1 MSISQKKIISKDN
14 CGSWVPS
21 PFASSDGMGRRTAR
35 ESLQREP
42 RPVCLEGKK
51 GRQEG
56 KLVITTVIS
65 RLGSALYPPMT
76 LPWAFESVM
85 SGPALSSGS
94 FYKEMQNW
102 VWPFIFFCLKGL
114 YRFFPAGPICFGVQS
129 QKGIN
134 QTSSECQRPNR
145 AHCLFPSTE
154 VLRSWPKFKDIFS
167 LKEFTAR
174 QHSVDLWCH

>member
-51 GRQEG
+51 GTQEG
-56 KLVITTVIS
+56 KLVITIVIG
-65 RLGSALYPPMT
+65 RLGIALYPPMT

-85 SGPALSSGS
+85 SGPALSSGG
-94 FYKEMQNW
+94 FYKEMRNW
-102 VWPFIFFCLKGL
+102 VWPFIFFVSKGCID
-114 YRFFPAGPICFGVQS
+114 FFQLV
-129 QKGIN
+129 
-134 QTSSECQRPNR
+134 
-145 AHCLFPSTE
+145 LFLLES
-154 VLRSWPKFKDIFS
+154 S
-167 LKEFTAR
+167 LKKASTRPAQKVSAR
-174 QHSVDLWCH
+174 VVHIVYSLERRCWDHDQNSKTFFH

>member
-21 PFASSDGMGRRTAR
+21 PFASSDGMRRRTAR

-94 FYKEMQNW
+94 YYKEMQNW
-102 VWPFIFFCLKGL
+102 VWPFIFFL
-114 YRFFPAGPICFGVQS
+114 S
-129 QKGIN
+129 Q
-134 QTSSECQRPNR
+134 R
-145 AHCLFPSTE
+145 AVS
-154 VLRSWPKFKDIFS
+154 IFS
-167 LKEFTAR
+167 SWSYFFWSPVSKRHQPDQLRMSAPESCTLFIPFNRGVEIMTKIQRHFFTKRIHCKAA
-174 QHSVDLWCH
+174 